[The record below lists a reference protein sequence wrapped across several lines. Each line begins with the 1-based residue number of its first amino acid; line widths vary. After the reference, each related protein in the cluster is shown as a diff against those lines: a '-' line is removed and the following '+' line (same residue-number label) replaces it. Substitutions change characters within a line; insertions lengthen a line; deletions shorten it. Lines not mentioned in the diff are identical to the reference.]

1 MAWTRALVY
10 VVTAVLLAIVYFTAT
25 PTPRHAPAAD
35 PAAAASPEAPHMA
48 IDTVRVEADGRTVG
62 ARRARDQ
69 WQVVDP
75 PGAAVPSDLIEALVS
90 AVLDT
95 PAVPVAGD
103 GQRPSD
109 FGLDAPSAR
118 VIFGRPGGTPV
129 TLTLGG
135 TNPAAT
141 GVYGR
146 LDGNPQIILVG
157 LNVRYY
163 IDLVLRQA
171 KG

>member
-1 MAWTRALVY
+1 MAWPRALVY

-35 PAAAASPEAPHMA
+35 PAAAASPEVPHMA

-75 PGAAVPSDLIEALVS
+75 PGATVPSDLIEALVS

-95 PAVPVAGD
+95 PAVPVASEA
-103 GQRPSD
+103 RSM
-109 FGLDAPSAR
+109 SA
-118 VIFGRPGGTPV
+118 
-129 TLTLGG
+129 L
-135 TNPAAT
+135 PAARCRKRRCSNNCDRAT
-141 GVYGR
+141 PSRR
-146 LDGNPQIILVG
+146 LNHSRSHCNEHGAGDETTLVPRATAW
-157 LNVRYY
+157 L
-163 IDLVLRQA
+163 L
-171 KG
+171 